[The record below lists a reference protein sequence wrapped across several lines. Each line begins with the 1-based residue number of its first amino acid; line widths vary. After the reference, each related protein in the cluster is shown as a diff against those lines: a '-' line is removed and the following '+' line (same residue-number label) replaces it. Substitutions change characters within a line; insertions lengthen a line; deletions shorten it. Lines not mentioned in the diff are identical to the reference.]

1 VRADPRR
8 GPQEAGGH
16 GVRTRAVEKTRGKSG
31 FVFPIPLAE
40 LVAARLSADVGLA
53 AAYLRVFGTTIA
65 SDAPEIVLVNIAKAL
80 AAFQET
86 LRTGRTLFDG
96 ILMLQ
101 PERQ

>member
-1 VRADPRR
+1 MALYFLYPREL
-8 GPQEAGGH
+8 G
-16 GVRTRAVEKTRGKSG
+16 SS
-31 FVFPIPLAE
+31 AE
-40 LVAARLSADVGLA
+40 LVAAQLSADVGLA

-65 SDAPEIVLVNIAKAL
+65 SDAPETVLVNIAKAL

>member
-1 VRADPRR
+1 
-8 GPQEAGGH
+8 
-16 GVRTRAVEKTRGKSG
+16 VRTRSVEKTRGKSG
-31 FVFPIPLAE
+31 LYFLYPCELGSLAE

-53 AAYLRVFGTTIA
+53 ASYLRVFGTTIA
-65 SDAPEIVLVNIAKAL
+65 SDALETGLVNIAKAL

-86 LRTGRTLFDG
+86 LRTGRTLFDD

>member
-1 VRADPRR
+1 VHAVGGKDSREKWFCISYTPREL
-8 GPQEAGGH
+8 G
-16 GVRTRAVEKTRGKSG
+16 SS
-31 FVFPIPLAE
+31 AE

-53 AAYLRVFGTTIA
+53 AAYLRVFDSTIA
-65 SDAPEIVLVNIAKAL
+65 SDAPETVLVNIAKVL

-86 LRTGRTLFDG
+86 LRTGRILFDG

>member
-1 VRADPRR
+1 MHQA
-8 GPQEAGGH
+8 AGGH
-16 GVRTRAVEKTRGKSG
+16 GGRTQSVEKTRVKSG

-40 LVAARLSADVGLA
+40 LVAARLSADVGLTA
-53 AAYLRVFGTTIA
+53 SYLRVFGTTIA
-65 SDAPEIVLVNIAKAL
+65 SDALETVLVNIAKAL

-86 LRTGRTLFDG
+86 LRTGRTLFDD